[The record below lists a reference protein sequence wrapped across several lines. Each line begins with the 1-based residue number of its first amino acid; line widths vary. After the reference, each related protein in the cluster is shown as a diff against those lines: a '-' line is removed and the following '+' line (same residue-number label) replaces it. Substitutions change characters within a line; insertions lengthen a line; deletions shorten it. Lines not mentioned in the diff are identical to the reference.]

1 MSPRAARVAF
11 AANPKL
17 ELTQMQPAGVLAPT
31 PPKSPRPPSAGTVST
46 PRSQPDQPLG
56 APLDTNPLVSLTVE
70 MDGVPPLILTIEL
83 RQDDSP
89 NACRPVSCA
98 RPSFGIYRCP

>member
-31 PPKSPRPPSAGTVST
+31 PPKSPRPPSAGTV
-46 PRSQPDQPLG
+46 
-56 APLDTNPLVSLTVE
+56 
-70 MDGVPPLILTIEL
+70 
-83 RQDDSP
+83 
-89 NACRPVSCA
+89 
-98 RPSFGIYRCP
+98 